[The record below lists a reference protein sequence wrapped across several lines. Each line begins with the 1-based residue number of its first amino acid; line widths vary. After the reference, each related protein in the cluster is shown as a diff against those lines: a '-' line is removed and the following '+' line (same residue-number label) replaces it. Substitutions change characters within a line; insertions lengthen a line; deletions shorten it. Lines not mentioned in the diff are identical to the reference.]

1 MRTGGPS
8 GPRPGRSKFVPK
20 FTLNLPCSGGFRPPF
35 SAGNAR
41 ADPGFPLSIN
51 RGGPPQTGAPSKK
64 KDRRPCP
71 KRGGQPACCKA
82 TSQPVS
88 RVLFSTVICLAPQLP
103 AVSSDVGEGGTE
115 RTLFLLSC
123 IGWGLQGCGRR
134 RPHGGLLPR
143 LSILTAASAAVYF
156 CCTVLEVAFTGCYPA
171 PCSVMLGLSS
181 WRTVSRAPATVRLT
195 CGFYYSIIYPY
206 LSNYHTAVIK
216 RRSGDGS
223 RAVKA
228 APRLYHKTSEAA
240 LRPDP

>member
-1 MRTGGPS
+1 M
-8 GPRPGRSKFVPK
+8 
-20 FTLNLPCSGGFRPPF
+20 
-35 SAGNAR
+35 
-41 ADPGFPLSIN
+41 
-51 RGGPPQTGAPSKK
+51 
-64 KDRRPCP
+64 
-71 KRGGQPACCKA
+71 
-82 TSQPVS
+82 
-88 RVLFSTVICLAPQLP
+88 
-103 AVSSDVGEGGTE
+103 GEGGTE

-228 APRLYHKTSEAA
+228 FLVCIIGPL
-240 LRPDP
+240 LRPAVWSSPAAFIRERRADLHSGLAAGFCVGPYLLRSLHAVFSSG